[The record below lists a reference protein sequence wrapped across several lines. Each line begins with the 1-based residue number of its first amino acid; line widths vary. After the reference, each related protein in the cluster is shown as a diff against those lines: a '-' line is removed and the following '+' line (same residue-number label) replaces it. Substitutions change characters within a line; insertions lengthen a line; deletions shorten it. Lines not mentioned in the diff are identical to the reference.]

1 MSPGTLT
8 ETPTMYDFN
17 DRVLLL
23 TGANGGIG
31 REVAKLF
38 YQYGAS
44 MVLTDLDGD
53 GLADFALGLD
63 PSGERVTT
71 IKMNAADP
79 EDSSKAVQLA
89 LERFGG
95 IDFLVPSAGLYLSR
109 PIREMTDEQWR
120 QTLSINLDGVFY
132 LCRRAI
138 PALRPNS
145 AIVNLTSVA
154 AHRGAFSNAHYGT
167 SKGGLLSLTRAL
179 ARELGPNTRVNAVS
193 PGIIETPMT
202 QSLIVTRGS
211 DSIEQTPLKRLGKP
225 SEIAS
230 VIAFL
235 CSEDSSF
242 MTGEVLHVNGGL
254 YIAG

>member
-1 MSPGTLT
+1 
-8 ETPTMYDFN
+8 MYDFN
-17 DRVLLL
+17 NRVLLL

-38 YQYGAS
+38 YQCGAFL
-44 MVLTDLDGD
+44 VLTDLDGD
-53 GLADFALGLD
+53 GLADFSLELD
-63 PSGERVTT
+63 PSGERVVTLR
-71 IKMNAADP
+71 MNAANP
-79 EDSSKAVQLA
+79 EDSAKAVQLA
-89 LERFGG
+89 IDRFGG
-95 IDFLVPSAGLYLSR
+95 IDFLVPSAGLYQSQ
-109 PIREMTDEQWR
+109 PIRQMTDEQWR
-120 QTLSINLDGVFY
+120 QTLGINLDGVFY

-138 PALRPNS
+138 PALRANS
-145 AIVNLTSVA
+145 AIVNLSSIA

-179 ARELGPNTRVNAVS
+179 ARELGPKTRVNAVS

-202 QSLIVTRGS
+202 QALIATRGS
-211 DSIEQTPLKRLGKP
+211 DSVEQTPLKRLGQP

-235 CSEDSSF
+235 CSSGSSF
-242 MTGEVLHVNGGL
+242 ITGEVLHVNGGL

>member
-1 MSPGTLT
+1 MTGENAFL
-8 ETPTMYDFN
+8 YDSN
-17 DRVLLL
+17 NRVLLL

-44 MVLTDLDGD
+44 LVLTDLDGD
-53 GLADFALGLD
+53 GLAAFAQQLD
-63 PSGERVTT
+63 PCGERIATLR
-71 IKMNAADP
+71 MNAADP
-79 EDSSKAVQLA
+79 DDSSTAVQLA
-89 LERFGG
+89 VERFSG
-95 IDFLVPSAGLYLSR
+95 IDFLVPSAGLYQSQ

-138 PALRPNS
+138 PALRSNS

-179 ARELGPNTRVNAVS
+179 ARELGPQTRVNAVS

-202 QSLIVTRGS
+202 QHLIPTRGN
-211 DSIEQTPLKRLGKP
+211 DSLEQTPLKRLGHP

-235 CSEDSSF
+235 CSNGSSF

>member
-1 MSPGTLT
+1 
-8 ETPTMYDFN
+8 MYDFN
-17 DRVLLL
+17 NRVLLL

-38 YQYGAS
+38 YQCGAFL
-44 MVLTDLDGD
+44 VLTDLDGD
-53 GLADFALGLD
+53 GLADFSLELD
-63 PSGERVTT
+63 PSGERVVTLR
-71 IKMNAADP
+71 MNAANP
-79 EDSSKAVQLA
+79 EDSAKAVQLA
-89 LERFGG
+89 IDRFGG
-95 IDFLVPSAGLYLSR
+95 IDFLVPSAGLYQSQ
-109 PIREMTDEQWR
+109 PIRQMTDEQWR
-120 QTLSINLDGVFY
+120 QTLGINLDGVFY

-138 PALRPNS
+138 PAFRANS
-145 AIVNLTSVA
+145 AIVNLTSIA

-179 ARELGPNTRVNAVS
+179 ARELGPKTRVNAVS

-202 QSLIVTRGS
+202 QALIATRGS
-211 DSIEQTPLKRLGKP
+211 DSVEQTPLKRLGQP

-235 CSEDSSF
+235 CSSGSSF
-242 MTGEVLHVNGGL
+242 ITGEVLHVNGGL